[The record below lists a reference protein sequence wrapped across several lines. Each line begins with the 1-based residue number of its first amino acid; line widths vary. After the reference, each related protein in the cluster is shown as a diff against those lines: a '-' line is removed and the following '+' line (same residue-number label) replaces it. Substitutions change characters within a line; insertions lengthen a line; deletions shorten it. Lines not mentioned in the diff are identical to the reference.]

1 MSDTCLV
8 TKLQGTVTGNNL
20 VKFGTLKLLISRKYL
35 TLSDEY
41 TRLQIRYTGVT
52 SGDAPTFKLNI
63 PFMFNNV
70 EYDAGSEVT
79 LTPTG
84 IGYNDIYIKI
94 SNIPADGTY
103 AYISNKY
110 NIRNIGGY
118 GVRICCIMS
127 AKEISYLSS
136 IDFLGAL
143 AIEGGSIADLD
154 CPTLRNIVYPKD
166 VTGTLADYPYPE
178 NITNISTQGTTFA
191 VVKNDLMG
199 FENLTSFTCYGSTN
213 VVLNTSDMISLFSTL
228 ASFNTMDARN
238 TGVSCD
244 ADTLAEGLKSAGV
257 VSREITIT
265 LSAVQWGGTG
275 TISTTKVFTFD
286 ENGDYVI
293 S

>member
-1 MSDTCLV
+1 MSNTCLV
-8 TKLQGTVTGNNL
+8 TKLQGTVTGDNL
-20 VKFGTLKLLISRKYL
+20 LKFGTLKLLISRKYL

-41 TRLQIRYTGVT
+41 TRLQIRYTGLAV
-52 SGDAPTFKLNI
+52 GDTPKAKLNI
-63 PFMFNNV
+63 PFKFNDTDY
-70 EYDAGSEVT
+70 EAGSEVT

-84 IGYNDIYIKI
+84 TGYNDIYIKI
-94 SNIPADGTY
+94 SDIPTDGTY
-103 AYISNKY
+103 AYISDKY
-110 NIRNIGGY
+110 NIRNLGGY

-154 CPTLRNIVYPKD
+154 CPTLRNIVYPKE

-178 NITNISTQGTTFA
+178 NITNISIQGTTFA
-191 VVKNDLMG
+191 VVKNDLMD
-199 FENLTSFTCYGSTN
+199 FENLASFTCYGSNN

-228 ASFNTMDARN
+228 ASLNSMDARN

-244 ADTLAEGLKSAGV
+244 ADTFAEGLKSAGV
-257 VSREITIT
+257 VSRAITIT
-265 LSAVQWGGTG
+265 MTAAQWGGTG
-275 TISTTKVFTFD
+275 TASTAKTFTFD
-286 ENGDYVI
+286 AQGDYVI